1 MSESVYL
8 TIQVEKITTEDILA
22 MAEKRDFK
30 TRKLVFPTPELRKQ
44 AQSTTSWININ
55 KLRQI
60 GLNLTTKT
68 DEDNDKAL
76 LITLGEYNNG

>member
-1 MSESVYL
+1 MSESVFL
-8 TIQVEKITTEDILA
+8 TIQVEKVSTEDILK
-22 MAEKRDFK
+22 MADERDFK
-30 TRKLVFPTPELRKQ
+30 TRRLVFPSQELRKQ

>member
-1 MSESVYL
+1 MSESVFL
-8 TIQVEKITTEDILA
+8 TIQVEKVSTEDILK
-22 MAEKRDFK
+22 MADERDFK
-30 TRKLVFPTPELRKQ
+30 TRRLVFPSQELRKQ

-76 LITLGEYNNG
+76 FITLGEYNNG

>member
-1 MSESVYL
+1 MPESVFL
-8 TIQVEKITTEDILA
+8 TIQVEKVSTEDILK
-22 MAEKRDFK
+22 MADERDFK
-30 TRKLVFPTPELRKQ
+30 TRRLVFPSQELRKQ

-76 LITLGEYNNG
+76 FITLGEYNNG

>member
-1 MSESVYL
+1 MSEGVYL
-8 TIQVEKITTEDILA
+8 TIQVEKVTSEDILK
-22 MAEKRDFK
+22 MAEERDFK
-30 TRKLVFPTPELRKQ
+30 TRKLIFPSADLRKK

-68 DEDNDKAL
+68 GGEDNTL